1 MGRPAGLAGAWGIG
15 RPGRPPAAPSPV
27 DTTLPATRMI
37 EVAQTAGCRDPQYSG
52 LSRFWELETGSDCGT
67 FSFRGYRPITASV
80 VTASS
85 VNRQPTSSAP
95 DHRRRSP
102 SPTGAPKGTAATLR
116 AHQDRPG
123 PAHPEPSHTQG
134 FAVVWLHPAVVLAGV
149 LAPDLAPFRTTD
161 HEPEVM
167 YVCPP
172 THSCPGAGAGATAAL
187 AWCTSPTARACPCRA
202 AGTAPT

>member
-1 MGRPAGLAGAWGIG
+1 MRPRLTCFDQWAGQQAWQA
-15 RPGRPPAAPSPV
+15 PAASAAQEVPPAAPSLV

-37 EVAQTAGCRDPQYSG
+37 EVAQTAGCRDPQYSS

-95 DHRRRSP
+95 DHPASQ
-102 SPTGAPKGTAATLR
+102 SIPTGAPRHGCNLR

-123 PAHPEPSHTQG
+123 PVHPEPSHTQG
-134 FAVVWLHPAVVLAGV
+134 IRCGLAT
-149 LAPDLAPFRTTD
+149 PSSRTGRCSR
-161 HEPEVM
+161 PRSRALSAR
-167 YVCPP
+167 P
-172 THSCPGAGAGATAAL
+172 TM
-187 AWCTSPTARACPCRA
+187 SPR
-202 AGTAPT
+202 